1 LQGQIVSVN
10 VGKPKELIYKGK
22 SIQTGIEKQPVDKP
36 LLLTKV
42 NFVGDGQADLVNHGG
57 EDKAVC
63 VYPFEHYAY
72 FSSEIGLSLS
82 YGAFGENLTLL
93 GLTEEKVCIGDEF
106 QIGEAVVQV
115 SQPRQPC
122 FKLAHR
128 HDTKDLP
135 LRFQGTGYTGFYF
148 RVLSEGVVSKE
159 DSVQFLRR
167 HQDEITISYIN
178 EVQYKDKSNKEKVK
192 KILSV
197 PFLSESYQK
206 TFMKR
211 LQLLEKQN

>member
-1 LQGQIVSVN
+1 M
-10 VGKPKELIYKGK
+10 
-22 SIQTGIEKQPVDKP
+22 
-36 LLLTKV
+36 
-42 NFVGDGQADLVNHGG
+42 NHGG

-72 FSSEIGLSLS
+72 FSSEVGLSLS

-135 LRFQGTGYTGFYF
+135 LRFQETGYTGFYF